1 MLVLQLYVSRAT
13 FLIFG
18 NVIILCTSFMK
29 LYIGLLLEQVLY
41 ETAAFDIICKNYT
54 LLFIYELF
62 D

>member
-1 MLVLQLYVSRAT
+1 MIVLQLYVSRAT

-29 LYIGLLLEQVLY
+29 LYIGLLLEQVLS